1 LIERW
6 LTFICVLQ
14 TFKGVG
20 ILVLALSAV
29 VGVVSISGHLG
40 ESVALEQMTNLHQS
54 TQSEADVADAILE
67 SAGQQGK
74 MGSIPASIAALAAQ
88 VKSICVT
95 GGVLD
100 WWCNCF

>member
-1 LIERW
+1 M
-6 LTFICVLQ
+6 Q

-20 ILVLALSAV
+20 ILILALSAV

-40 ESVALEQMTNLHQS
+40 QSVALEQMTNLHQS

-88 VKSICVT
+88 VNRCYW
-95 GGVLD
+95 LD
-100 WWCNCF
+100 MKLFLKFLKYLF

>member
-1 LIERW
+1 
-6 LTFICVLQ
+6 LQ

-20 ILVLALSAV
+20 ILILALSAV
-29 VGVVSISGHLG
+29 VGVVSFSGHLG
-40 ESVALEQMTNLHQS
+40 ESVVLEQMTDLHQS

-88 VKSICVT
+88 VNSCAWLEVK
-95 GGVLD
+95 
-100 WWCNCF
+100 